1 MDDMS
6 KKTIIFLF
14 ILILAPV
21 IIYLLWPS
29 DEARIKKMLK
39 EGMSAVEQ
47 EDLENVMSKISFN
60 YRDEYGLTYIY
71 IKEYMKNIFRQMD
84 EINVEYE
91 NLQIKVYEN
100 TASVA
105 MDVRVVAQ
113 IGTDTGYVFGDYPNP
128 EQLTLTLQKE
138 RTKWYVIKTE
148 GLPFEW

>member
-39 EGMSAVEQ
+39 EGISAVEQ
-47 EDLENVMSKISFN
+47 EDLENVMSKVSFN

-71 IKEYMKNIFRQMD
+71 IKEYMQNIFRQMD
-84 EINVEYE
+84 EINIEYE

-100 TASVA
+100 TASVE

-138 RTKWYVIKTE
+138 RTKWYLIKTE

>member
-1 MDDMS
+1 MS

-39 EGMSAVEQ
+39 EGISAVEQ
-47 EDLENVMSKISFN
+47 EDLENVMSKVSFN

-71 IKEYMKNIFRQMD
+71 IKEYMQNIFRQMD
-84 EINVEYE
+84 EINIEYE

-100 TASVA
+100 TASVE

-138 RTKWYVIKTE
+138 RTKWYLIKTE

>member
-1 MDDMS
+1 MS

-39 EGMSAVEQ
+39 EGISAVEQ
-47 EDLENVMSKISFN
+47 EDLENVMSKVSFN

-71 IKEYMKNIFRQMD
+71 IKEYMQNIFRQMD
-84 EINVEYE
+84 EINIEYE

-100 TASVA
+100 TASVE

-138 RTKWYVIKTE
+138 RTNWYLIKTE

>member
-47 EDLENVMSKISFN
+47 EDLENVMSKVSFN

>member
-1 MDDMS
+1 MS

-39 EGMSAVEQ
+39 EGISAVEQ
-47 EDLENVMSKISFN
+47 EDLENVMSKVSFN

-71 IKEYMKNIFRQMD
+71 IKEYMQNIFRQMD
-84 EINVEYE
+84 EIKIEYE

-100 TASVA
+100 TASVE

-113 IGTDTGYVFGDYPNP
+113 IGTDTGYVFGDYPDP
-128 EQLTLTLQKE
+128 EQLMLTLQKE
-138 RTKWYVIKTE
+138 RTKWYLIKTE